1 MEADQGEEEML
12 RSVAL
17 QNAKSILVARRRAEQ
32 ELIES
37 KQALE
42 QKTEELTRANRR
54 LTLLTRVANNFML
67 ADRPH
72 EHLKAAFAMAAA
84 EIGANYYFNYS
95 FDDGKPG
102 LLTLGILR
110 RARAVAGSRSSP
122 DRDRTIGLR
131 PGRHVAPSLG
141 HREH

>member
-1 MEADQGEEEML
+1 MMEADQGEEEML

-17 QNAKSILVARRRAEQ
+17 QNAKSILVARQRAEQ

-42 QKTEELTRANRR
+42 QKTEELTRTNRR

-67 ADRPH
+67 ADGRG
-72 EHLKAAFAMAAA
+72 EHLKAAFATAAA

-95 FDDGKPG
+95 FDDGETRDCSRWNPQAGSSRRRKP
-102 LLTLGILR
+102 IF
-110 RARAVAGSRSSP
+110 AGSR
-122 DRDRTIGLR
+122 
-131 PGRHVAPSLG
+131 
-141 HREH
+141 